1 MSTRQYA
8 PGIKSNGD
16 AAPYSVDAYLYP
28 NVMGIVA
35 DLYDSGSPVDA
46 DDYWLLAFCGNECRG
61 VAQTVDGHMM
71 MNIYGNSGETITF
84 KVIDRNTHAM
94 DDVAERREFAQ
105 DVEGTLQQPMV
116 LTMGTSG
123 MNNLTV
129 KGLRVYPTVT
139 TGDVNVSTS
148 YGDIESVEVLN
159 AKGQSVMSL
168 HNMGSSAVVSLGDLP
183 DGIYMM
189 RVTTDNGTST
199 TKVVKQK

>member
-1 MSTRQYA
+1 
-8 PGIKSNGD
+8 
-16 AAPYSVDAYLYP
+16 
-28 NVMGIVA
+28 
-35 DLYDSGSPVDA
+35 
-46 DDYWLLAFCGNECRG
+46 
-61 VAQTVDGHMM
+61 MM
-71 MNIYGNSGETITF
+71 MNVYGNSGETITF
-84 KVIDRNTHAM
+84 KVVDRTTQAIHEL
-94 DDVAERREFAQ
+94 AESRQFAQ

-123 MNNLTV
+123 MSTIAV

-148 YGDIESVEVLN
+148 YGDLENVEVLN

-183 DGIYMM
+183 DGIYMI
-189 RVTTDNGTST
+189 RVTTAAGTST